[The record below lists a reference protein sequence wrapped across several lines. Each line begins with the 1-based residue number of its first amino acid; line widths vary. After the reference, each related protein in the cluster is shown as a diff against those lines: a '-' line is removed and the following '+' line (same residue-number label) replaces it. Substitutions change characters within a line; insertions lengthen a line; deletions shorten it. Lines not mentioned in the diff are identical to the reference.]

1 MSSSANKR
9 VEKPNRTPTSGS
21 STLHSR
27 QRVLLH
33 TQPLV
38 TLQQKWKQGVAEQ
51 AHYDALTLSLKLFDS
66 VIDGSGFGNEVTR
79 EAMLQSLQ
87 PLLTAFDEAS
97 DVRQDERLHRQ
108 VVDRLI
114 GYLKNDADR
123 GREFEV
129 EYADFHGSRRLDRKI
144 LRFKI
149 LKEMHGYSGE
159 IVLQLSSE
167 AINLFLNAL
176 DLDIESAQEANEAV
190 VRFQLQRGKFDQAR
204 AFAENARGQSLRYG
218 DKIERVIAQTKR
230 DIHQVDW
237 RNEVHHL
244 LDEAVEHVRG
254 RQRIESEI
262 IDSAQQ
268 KLALAQLD
276 DDHRHSIHDVIRL
289 MRDCRHRHLNL
300 NRQLM
305 SARGHFFEQQTRQ
318 CFSESEADT
327 PINLRDDVLEPL
339 LAMPQATVLA
349 LGEGTTPLLVGPRA
363 PKIVSLHRLVAW
375 QLQPLRIRSEG
386 EVEVV
391 ELDLVDSDAEVK
403 RFDDQVLHDSEKVFV
418 ELDGPTLLS
427 DLMRKLDLD
436 GCPEDVQ
443 DAVVLRVLEQF
454 DPEDGENDFDVSM
467 HEPDGLAHERMI
479 GDDLLIRPRQIT
491 N

>member
-1 MSSSANKR
+1 
-9 VEKPNRTPTSGS
+9 
-21 STLHSR
+21 
-27 QRVLLH
+27 
-33 TQPLV
+33 LV
-38 TLQQKWKQGVAEQ
+38 TLQQKWKLGVAEQ
-51 AHYDALTLSLKLFDS
+51 AHYDALALSIKLFDS

-79 EAMLQSLQ
+79 ETMLQSLQ
-87 PLLTAFDEAS
+87 PLLMAFDEAS
-97 DVRQDERLHRQ
+97 ELKHNERLHRQ

-114 GYLKNDADR
+114 SYLKNDANR
-123 GREFEV
+123 GRAFEV
-129 EYADFHGSRRLDRKI
+129 EYADVDDNLGLERKI
-144 LRFKI
+144 LRFKL

-190 VRFQLQRGKFDQAR
+190 VRFQLERGKFDQAR

-218 DKIERVIAQTKR
+218 EKIERIIGQTKR
-230 DIHQVDW
+230 DIWQVDW
-237 RNEVHHL
+237 RNEVHNL
-244 LDEAVEHVRG
+244 LVEAVDHVQN

-268 KLALAQLD
+268 KLAIAQLD
-276 DDHRHSIHDVIRL
+276 DDHRHSIYDVIRL
-289 MRDCRHRHLNL
+289 MRDCRHRHLDL

-305 SARGHFFEQQTRQ
+305 SARNHFFEQQTRQ
-318 CFSESEADT
+318 CFSESQAVT

-339 LAMPQATVLA
+339 LAMPQAKVLA
-349 LGEGTTPLLVGPRA
+349 LGERTTPLVAGPRA

-386 EVEVV
+386 EVEVA
-391 ELDLVDSDAEVK
+391 ELDLVDSGAEAK
-403 RFDDQVLHDSEKVFV
+403 RFDDHVLHDSEKAFV
-418 ELDGPTLLS
+418 ELNGPTLLS
-427 DLMRKLDLD
+427 DLVRQLDAD

-454 DPEDGENDFDVSM
+454 DPEDGANEFEVSM
-467 HEPDGLAHERMI
+467 HEPDGLAHYRMI
-479 GDDLLIRPRQIT
+479 GDDLLIRPKQIT